1 MKSLAVAAVALALIG
16 AAPREA
22 SAQEAGLTAGAVAA
36 TIVGAAV
43 GGAVGYYYFTGIAAT
58 TIGVIGGGAIGDWWY
73 TAATSGGGGMPS
85 GKMKMRYADAPPL
98 FQLIDSSSGSQA
110 GLRPAAFSAASD

>member
-1 MKSLAVAAVALALIG
+1 MKRLAVAAVALALIG

-22 SAQEAGLTAGAVAA
+22 SAQEAGSIAGAVAA
-36 TIVGAAV
+36 TVAGAAI
-43 GGAVGYYYFTGIAAT
+43 GGAIGYYYFTGVAAT

-73 TAATSGGGGMPS
+73 TAATSGGSLMPG
-85 GKMKMRYADAPPL
+85 GKMKMRYTDAPPL
-98 FQLIDSSSGSQA
+98 FQLIDSSGRSQA